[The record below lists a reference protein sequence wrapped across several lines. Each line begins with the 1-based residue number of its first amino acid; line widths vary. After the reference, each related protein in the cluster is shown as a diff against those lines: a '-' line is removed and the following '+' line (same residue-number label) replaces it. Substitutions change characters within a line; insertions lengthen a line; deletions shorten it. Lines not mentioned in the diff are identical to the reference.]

1 MTYSSGSLISASDY
15 NGFATSVNGVW
26 NTLWGQ
32 SSIGSVST
40 GGTVTAAQ
48 WSTLASTIT
57 NAYTHESGTNPSVA
71 SPSAGS
77 TISIISNLSTAV
89 TYITGHQYDCYA
101 SGTLYNTSGSV
112 SGPAKGSGNASWT
125 MTFTNTILFSSTAA
139 RDYFFYAGGRVLLN
153 FSKSSTGKPADATWN
168 ALAAACNQITFT
180 STGTSKVI
188 ATTTYTGTTK
198 QGGSGTPS
206 TLATTIGYA
215 QLTGTPQQIFLQ
227 YSSTYPY
234 GGDYIVVYAFKSGNN
249 VAFSTQWYAAAQPTP
264 SENQSISA
272 GAVTA
277 ISYYPPET
285 TYISNTWGTP
295 TLSASVA

>member
-32 SSIGSVST
+32 SSIGSVAT

-57 NAYTHESGTNPSVA
+57 NAYTHESGSNPSVA

-77 TISIISNLSTAV
+77 TIGIITNLSTAV

-101 SGTLYNTSGSV
+101 SGTVYNTSGSAT
-112 SGPAKGSGNASWT
+112 GPAKGSANTSWT
-125 MTFTNTILFSSTAA
+125 MTFTNTIVFSSTAA
-139 RDYFFYAGGRVLLN
+139 RDYFFKAGGRVLLN
-153 FSKSSTGKPADATWN
+153 FSKSSTGLPADSAWN
-168 ALAAACNQITFT
+168 ALAAACNQISLT
-180 STGTSKVI
+180 SDSSSKVI
-188 ATTTYTGTTK
+188 AGTTYQGTNK
-198 QGGSGTPS
+198 QGGSGSPS
-206 TLATTIGYA
+206 NVAVSIGYN
-215 QLTGTPQQIFLQ
+215 QLTASQQQIFLQ

-234 GGDYIVVYAFKSGNN
+234 GNDYIGVNAFLNGNN
-249 VAFSTQWYAAAQPTP
+249 VVFYTTWFAASQPTP

-295 TLSASVA
+295 TLSASVV